1 MADKRKTQSQIAADS
16 GTKKKR
22 MTPTDRDAQIIRET
36 IRFFADVGM
45 NGQTRELAQRLNITQ
60 PLLYRYFP
68 TKQHLIERVYKEVFD
83 KSWKPEW
90 KTNLQDRTVS
100 LRERLINFYSDYTS
114 VIFNYEWMRIY
125 MYSGLAGA
133 ELNKKYIR
141 RLEGEILR
149 TICIEQSVNSG
160 KKEDQ
165 NAITKM
171 KMEKEMEKIWNLHGG
186 IFYYGVR
193 KYIYQIKVP
202 VNLHDVIVDSIDKM
216 LECS

>member
-1 MADKRKTQSQIAADS
+1 MAEKRKTQSPIATDS

-22 MTPTDRDAQIIRET
+22 MTPTDRDAQIVRET

-83 KSWKPEW
+83 TSWKPEW

-149 TICIEQSVNSG
+149 TICIEQSVNSE
-160 KKEDQ
+160 KEEDQ

-171 KMEKEMEKIWNLHGG
+171 DMDMEKIWNLHGG

>member
-1 MADKRKTQSQIAADS
+1 
-16 GTKKKR
+16 
-22 MTPTDRDAQIIRET
+22 
-36 IRFFADVGM
+36 M

>member
-1 MADKRKTQSQIAADS
+1 
-16 GTKKKR
+16 
-22 MTPTDRDAQIIRET
+22 
-36 IRFFADVGM
+36 
-45 NGQTRELAQRLNITQ
+45 
-60 PLLYRYFP
+60 
-68 TKQHLIERVYKEVFD
+68 
-83 KSWKPEW
+83 
-90 KTNLQDRTVS
+90 
-100 LRERLINFYSDYTS
+100 
-114 VIFNYEWMRIY
+114 MRIY

-149 TICIEQSVNSG
+149 TICIEQSVNSE
-160 KKEDQ
+160 KEEDQ

-171 KMEKEMEKIWNLHGG
+171 DMDMEKIWNLHGG